1 MATHFPAL
9 GGPADTS
16 RDVLQ
21 GGDQS
26 ACSRGIDL
34 HLIVDRAHPL
44 AVSCFDFWLLLC
56 YDALHVMDMVGFTF
70 GDRLCY
76 LAKVG
81 LCVATR
87 YMAMGSDVQDG
98 GLCA

>member
-1 MATHFPAL
+1 
-9 GGPADTS
+9 
-16 RDVLQ
+16 
-21 GGDQS
+21 
-26 ACSRGIDL
+26 
-34 HLIVDRAHPL
+34 
-44 AVSCFDFWLLLC
+44 
-56 YDALHVMDMVGFTF
+56 MDMVGFTF